1 MDAGGRQ
8 GHGDRARDWF
18 LRMSGI
24 AAVFERDGAAAGQ
37 AIIER
42 IADAL
47 KPHGPEWSRS
57 LTSGPA
63 AFAYAHLTNTPQAR
77 ADAQPLHH
85 APSDTVFLFDGR
97 LDNRDD
103 LASRLGMGAQEAGTL
118 PDSAIAQA
126 CWLRWGQQ
134 ALDHWVGDF
143 AVLHWDG
150 QSRTI
155 TGAVDPLGRRC
166 LSYHLTDRRLVI
178 ASMPKGVLAHP
189 DIARVVD
196 RRKLAEA
203 VGRMFVVQDETL
215 FEGVLRVP
223 AGTVLTVGP
232 TQTRRER
239 YYDIAARI
247 KPVRYRSDSEY
258 VEAASELLSQSVKA
272 MLRSDGPVGS
282 FLSGG
287 LDSSSAAVEAADQLA
302 AAGQTLD
309 TFTSIPE
316 AAWDGRVEAHVY
328 GNETPFV
335 EAIAA
340 RQPAINLNFV
350 DCAGLELSHGSS
362 DYFRCSDTIFPGYSN
377 AHWYAA
383 IGQAAK
389 AKGVTTLLE
398 GTSGNLTFSR
408 RGDDLFIEQLLSGRL
423 VNFAREFRARRKGSV
438 PRSTKAIA
446 RHLARWAVVSRTPRV
461 IRKARQRALGLRSA
475 DLLQSIVRSD
485 VLDQFGSVARWEKRT
500 GRTLGG
506 PFRSSKDK
514 WLVLLKHHQSAVA
527 GEMNQGFAAMHGI
540 ELRDPFAD
548 RRLVEWSLG
557 VPADQFTRNGQ
568 TRWLITRMMANR
580 LPDQVLYKDRYIGR
594 QAPDWHLKFTRELD
608 DVRAA
613 IERAA
618 RHPRLSDMFDY
629 AEIRSALETW
639 PSQTPV
645 TFGDGTFDRRALTFV
660 HQAINFVEAQER
672 R

>member
-1 MDAGGRQ
+1 
-8 GHGDRARDWF
+8 
-18 LRMSGI
+18 MSGI
-24 AAVFERDGAAAGQ
+24 AAVFERNGTGAGP
-37 AIIER
+37 AIIEG

-47 KPHGPEWSRS
+47 KPHGPEWSRT
-57 LTSGPA
+57 LVSGPA

-97 LDNRDD
+97 LDNRED
-103 LASRLGMGAQEAGTL
+103 LAKRLGMGAQEAGTL

-126 CWLRWGQQ
+126 CWLRWGQE
-134 ALDHWVGDF
+134 ALGHWVGDF
-143 AVLHWDG
+143 AVLHWDARNR
-150 QSRTI
+150 QI
-155 TGAVDPLGRRC
+155 TAAVDPFGRRC
-166 LSYHLTDRRLVI
+166 LSYHLTDTRLVI

-189 DIARVVD
+189 DIRRVVD

-215 FEGVLRVP
+215 FEGISRVP
-223 AGTVLTVGP
+223 AGTILTVGP
-232 TQTRRER
+232 TKTQRDRF
-239 YYDIAARI
+239 YDIEARI
-247 KPVRYRSDSEY
+247 KPIRYRSDAEY
-258 VEAASELLSQSVKA
+258 VEAASELLSQSVQA
-272 MLRSDGPVGS
+272 RLRSGGPVGS

-287 LDSSSAAVEAADQLA
+287 LDSSSAAVEAAGQLM
-302 AAGQTLD
+302 AAGKTLE

-316 AAWDGRVEAHVY
+316 AAWDGRLEAHVY

-340 RQPAINLNFV
+340 RQPGITLNYV
-350 DCAGLELSHGSS
+350 DCAGLKLSYGSG
-362 DYFRCSDTIFPGYSN
+362 DYFRCSDTLFPAYNN

-389 AKGVTTLLE
+389 AKGVTALLD
-398 GTSGNLTFSR
+398 GTFGNMTFSR
-408 RGDDLFIEQLLSGRL
+408 RGDDLFIEQLMSGRL
-423 VNFAREFRARRKGSV
+423 VHFAREFRARRKGSV
-438 PRSTKAIA
+438 PRSAKAIA
-446 RHLARWAVVSRTPRV
+446 RHLANWAVLSRTPRV

-475 DLLQSIVRSD
+475 DLLQSVVTSD
-485 VLDQFGSVARWEKRT
+485 VLDQFGSVARWEKRI

-506 PFRSSKDK
+506 PYQSSKDK
-514 WLVLLKHHQSAVA
+514 WLVLLKHHQSALT

-613 IERAA
+613 VERAA
-618 RHPRLSDMFDY
+618 RHPLLSEMFDY
-629 AEIRSALETW
+629 PDLRSALDTW
-639 PSQTPV
+639 PGQTPI
-645 TFGDGTFDRRALTFV
+645 TDGGGTFDGRALPLV
-660 HQAINFVEAQER
+660 HQAINFVEEQER